1 MIKVRCPECK
11 KDTYTGMTT
20 LTFQRKG
27 ITIKVKEIPAEI
39 CPSCQEAFIDGP
51 ISEYV
56 DELVKEVSNMHNP
69 PKMLR
74 ERGVQLKQV
83 AMAI

>member
-1 MIKVRCPECK
+1 MRCPECK
-11 KDTYTGMTT
+11 RDTYPGATN

-27 ITIKVKEIPAEI
+27 MTIKVKEIPAEI
-39 CPSCQEAFIDGP
+39 CPSCKEAFIDGP

-56 DELVKEVSNMHNP
+56 DELVKEASNMHKP
-69 PKMLR
+69 PEILT
-74 ERGVQLKQV
+74 ERGVQVKQI